1 MSEILERQISIL
13 RAEFRAL
20 QARLDEC
27 LDRVDEIARAT
38 AEENPIGQPL
48 VEPELPCRWKAE
60 LETSPLLFEIG
71 DGIWRRNG
79 HTCAWSADVPAGSWT
94 VGINYVTAIL
104 DDPAAPTTVSVEVGP
119 AAPEVED
126 GSEKVVA
133 LVTYDGTVLTEIVQC
148 LFSDIDDTWFPEPAT
163 PALELYWDGVLA
175 TCRPPTPIGH
185 IWEVVAVDGLK
196 IYNESRCL
204 ATIDLPGYCPVNDS
218 LTLIDSDGEAISV
231 EFVDG
236 KATLPEGTVISGID
250 AATGDAVYLT
260 AEADGSL
267 SGFVGVMAIMDPDT
281 GESSNYRVSSSGIME
296 A

>member
-1 MSEILERQISIL
+1 MPCNISYYGSNKPGKGVRPIQTNAPPKVPFNAANYPINAWNGKHLPL
-13 RAEFRAL
+13 RKTTTESSSS
-20 QARLDEC
+20 
-27 LDRVDEIARAT
+27 T
-38 AEENPIGQPL
+38 AVVSAVRMFWRMAVG
-48 VEPELPCRWKAE
+48 
-60 LETSPLLFEIG
+60 G
-71 DGIWRRNG
+71 DWIEQ
-79 HTCAWSADVPAGSWT
+79 TE
-94 VGINYVTAIL
+94 
-104 DDPAAPTTVSVEVGP
+104 APTNTSNYFWVLDHHEEDSGVHFIYMVEK
-119 AAPEVED
+119 A
-126 GSEKVVA
+126 
-133 LVTYDGTVLTEIVQC
+133 
-148 LFSDIDDTWFPEPAT
+148 FPT
-163 PALELYWDGVLA
+163 PSTPTLSLYWDGVLA
-175 TCRPPTPIGH
+175 PCRPPTPAGYV
-185 IWEVVAVDGLK
+185 WEVVSVDGLK